1 VPVSGGQSRAAAV
14 NAPQPPAPVETVT
27 VALGERAYPI
37 WIGDGILP
45 SLGARLREIGL
56 SGKAALVSVPPVFDL
71 YGAAA
76 RASLAGA
83 GFEVCATVVPDGEA
97 SKCVARLSGL
107 WDRFVEDRLERT
119 APVVALGGGVV
130 GDLAG
135 FAAAT
140 YKRGVPFV
148 QCPTTLLAQV
158 DSSVGGKVAID
169 HPAGKNLIGAFHQ
182 PAAVCADLAALR
194 TLPRRELVAGL
205 AEVIRSAI
213 AFDAAFF
220 GFLEAN
226 LERLLALDPDALRH
240 AVATCCRIKA
250 AVVAEDERETGGRR
264 SLLNLGHT
272 FAHALE
278 TLTGY
283 ARYRH
288 GEAVG
293 WGIARAARL
302 AQNLGLCTAAD
313 AARQEDLLRRAGLP
327 VDDPSPEAE
336 AMFAAMAHDK
346 KAAGGNVRFVLTEK
360 IGSANLYG
368 VIPWES
374 LKGVLC

>member
-1 VPVSGGQSRAAAV
+1 VSGRATPDVAPTPQGQ
-14 NAPQPPAPVETVT
+14 PAPVETVT

-45 SLGARLREIGL
+45 SLGDRLRALGL
-56 SGKAALVSVPPVFDL
+56 SGRAALVSVPPVYDL
-71 YGAAA
+71 YGETA

-83 GFEVCATVVPDGEA
+83 GFDVRPTVVPDGEA
-97 SKCVARLSGL
+97 SKSVAQLSGL
-107 WDRFVEDRLERT
+107 WDSFVADRLERSS
-119 APVVALGGGVV
+119 PVVALGGGVV

-140 YKRGVPFV
+140 FKRGIPFV

-169 HPAGKNLIGAFHQ
+169 HAAGKNLIGAFHQ
-182 PAAVCADLAALR
+182 PAAVCVDLAALR

-205 AEVIRSAI
+205 AEVIRSGV
-213 AFDAAFF
+213 AFDADFF
-220 GFLEAN
+220 AFLENN
-226 LERLLALDPDALRH
+226 LGKLLALDADALRH

-250 AVVAEDERETGGRR
+250 GVVAEDERETGGRR

-283 ARYRH
+283 SRYRH

-302 AQNLGLCTAAD
+302 ALKLGLCGEVD
-313 AARQEDLLRRAGLP
+313 ATRQETLLRRAGLP
-327 VDDPSPEAE
+327 VDDPSPDAE
-336 AMFAAMAHDK
+336 AMIAAMAHDK
-346 KAAGGNVRFVLTEK
+346 KAAGGKVRFVLTEK
-360 IGSANLYG
+360 IGSANLYDN
-368 VIPWES
+368 IPSES

>member
-1 VPVSGGQSRAAAV
+1 MTTSIGPS
-14 NAPQPPAPVETVT
+14 APVETVT

-37 WIGDGILP
+37 WIGEGILP
-45 SLGARLREIGL
+45 TLGERLRACGL
-56 SGKAALVSVPPVFDL
+56 YGTLALVSVPPVFDL
-71 YGAAA
+71 YGETA

-83 GFEVCATVVPDGEA
+83 GFEVRTMIVPDGEA
-97 SKCVARLSGL
+97 SKSVEQLSGL
-107 WDRFVEDRLERT
+107 WDRFVEERLERT

-140 YKRGVPFV
+140 FKRGIPFV

-169 HPAGKNLIGAFHQ
+169 HPAGKNLIGSFHQ
-182 PAAVCADLAALR
+182 PTAVCVDLAALR

-205 AEVIRSAI
+205 AEVIRSAA
-213 AFDAAFF
+213 AFDADFF
-220 GFLEAN
+220 LFLETN
-226 LERLLALDPDALRH
+226 LERLLALDPDVLRH
-240 AVATCCRIKA
+240 AVANCCRIKA
-250 AVVAEDERETGGRR
+250 GVVAEDERETGGRR

-283 ARYRH
+283 TRYRH

-302 AQNLGLCTAAD
+302 ALKLGLCSAAD
-313 AARQEDLLRRAGLP
+313 AARQETLLRRAGLP
-327 VDDPSPEAE
+327 VDDPSPDAL
-336 AMFAAMAHDK
+336 AMIAAMAHDK
-346 KAAGGNVRFVLTEK
+346 KAACGKVRFVLTEK
-360 IGSANLYG
+360 IGSANLYSD
-368 VIPWES
+368 IPSES

>member
-1 VPVSGGQSRAAAV
+1 VQVSETA
-14 NAPQPPAPVETVT
+14 VETVV
-27 VALGERAYPI
+27 VALGARSYPI
-37 WIGDGILP
+37 WIGEGTI
-45 SLGARLREIGL
+45 SGLGARLGALGL
-56 SGKAALVSVPPVFDL
+56 AGRVALVSVPPVYEL
-71 YGAAA
+71 YGGPVS
-76 RASLAGA
+76 RSLAEA
-83 GFEVCATVVPDGEA
+83 GFEVREEVVPDGEA
-97 SKCVARLSGL
+97 SKSAARLFGL
-107 WDRFVEDRLERT
+107 WDRFVEHRLERSS
-119 APVVALGGGVV
+119 PVVALGGGVV

-140 YKRGVPFV
+140 FKRGLPFV

-182 PAAVCADLAALR
+182 PDAVCIDLLTLR

-205 AEVIRSAI
+205 AEVIRSAA

-220 GFLEAN
+220 AYLEEH
-226 LERLLALDPDALRH
+226 LERVLALDAEALRH
-240 AVATCCRIKA
+240 VVATCCRIKA
-250 AVVAEDERETGGRR
+250 AVVAEDERESGGRR

-278 TLTGY
+278 TVTGY
-283 ARYRH
+283 SAYRH

-302 AQNLGLCTAAD
+302 ASRLGYCSDED
-313 AARQEDLLRRAGLP
+313 AARQESLLRRAGLP
-327 VDDPSPEAE
+327 VDDPSPDPV
-336 AMFAAMAHDK
+336 AMVSAMAHDK

-360 IGSANLYG
+360 VGSANLYAS
-368 VIPWES
+368 IP
-374 LKGVLC
+374 LTMLRAVLSS

>member
-1 VPVSGGQSRAAAV
+1 MSAGESLP
-14 NAPQPPAPVETVT
+14 PVETVT
-27 VALGERAYPI
+27 VALDERSYPI
-37 WIGDGILP
+37 WIGAGILP
-45 SLGARLREIGL
+45 SLGSRLRTLGL
-56 SGKAALVSVPPVFDL
+56 SGRVALVSVPPVFEL
-71 YGAAA
+71 YGETA
-76 RASLAGA
+76 RASLVDA
-83 GFEVCATVVPDGEA
+83 GFDVRSTVVPDGEA
-97 SKCVARLSGL
+97 SKSAVQLSGL
-107 WDRFVEDRLERT
+107 WDRFVEDRLERSS
-119 APVVALGGGVV
+119 PVVALGGGVV

-140 YKRGVPFV
+140 FKRGVPFV

-169 HPAGKNLIGAFHQ
+169 HPLGKNLIGAFHQ
-182 PAAVCADLAALR
+182 PAAVCIDLAALR

-205 AEVIRSAI
+205 AEVIRSGI
-213 AFDAAFF
+213 AFDAPFF
-220 GFLEAN
+220 SFLETN
-226 LERLLALDPDALRH
+226 LERLLALDADALRH

-250 AVVAEDERETGGRR
+250 EVVAEDERETGGRR
-264 SLLNLGHT
+264 SLLTLGHT

-283 ARYRH
+283 TRYRH

-302 AQNLGLCTAAD
+302 AVKLGLCSATD

-327 VDDPSPEAE
+327 VDDPSPDAQ
-336 AMFAAMAHDK
+336 AMVAAMAHDK
-346 KAAGGNVRFVLTEK
+346 KAAGGKVRFVLTEK

-368 VIPWES
+368 EIPMES